1 MTYSRI
7 GIIGIEYQLPKY
19 VIKQEEI
26 SLGLDIDIN
35 KLRIGLGL
43 EEFSVP
49 DRNEDCVSLALSA
62 LSNLL
67 NKFNVD
73 INDVGKI
80 EVGSESNFDSAKS
93 IKSYLTDL
101 FGNNTSI
108 SGCDNVNA
116 CYGGTNAFLN
126 SLAWLDSCL
135 CNRTYAIV
143 ICTDISLYKEK
154 AAIPTSGGGA
164 VAMLLGRDPVLALVP
179 SMVKHYSSNE
189 SDFLKPISK
198 YPFPDIKGKESIE
211 VYKQA
216 FNKMYQESSFEFEY
230 AVFHAP
236 YPKIVQKLCNENGI
250 ESSKYTSSLLTSIRN
265 GNSYT
270 GSLYFS
276 LISLLD
282 TQIIKTNEKI
292 LLYSFGSGCVST
304 LFCLEKVKD
313 GCDNFKLEERLN
325 KRKNIIFTD
334 YLKIVNNY
342 DNPSTIS
349 LDEGGKEDDRYIIS
363 KIEGGFR
370 QYSK

>member
-7 GIIGIEYQLPKY
+7 GIIGIEYQLPRF

-35 KLRIGLGL
+35 KLKIGLGL

-67 NKFNVD
+67 NKYNVD

-80 EVGSESNFDSAKS
+80 EVGSESNFDGAKS

-101 FGNNTSI
+101 FGQNTSI

-116 CYGGTNAFLN
+116 CYGGTNALLN
-126 SLAWLDSCL
+126 SLAWLDSCM
-135 CNRTYAIV
+135 CNSKFAIV
-143 ICTDISLYKEK
+143 VCTDISLYQEK

-179 SMVKHYSSNE
+179 EMLRHYSSNE
-189 SDFLKPISK
+189 SDFLKPYK
-198 YPFPDIKGKESIE
+198 TYPFPEIKGKESID
-211 VYKQA
+211 VYRKA
-216 FNKMYQESSFEFEY
+216 FNKMYQGSHFEFDY
-230 AVFHAP
+230 IVFHTP
-236 YPKIVQKLCNENGI
+236 YPKIVQKVCHENGI
-250 ESSKYTSSLLTSIRN
+250 ETSKYISSLLTSKRN

-270 GSLYFS
+270 ASLYFC

-282 TQIIKTNEKI
+282 TKTVGINKRI

-304 LFCLEKVKD
+304 LLCFEKVKD
-313 GCDNFKLEERLN
+313 GCDNFDLLVRLN
-325 KRKNIIFTD
+325 SRKSITFID
-334 YLKIVNNY
+334 YLDIVNNY
-342 DNPSTIS
+342 DRPSTIS
-349 LDEGGKEDDRYIIS
+349 LDKSNNADGRYVIS

-370 QYSK
+370 HYSK